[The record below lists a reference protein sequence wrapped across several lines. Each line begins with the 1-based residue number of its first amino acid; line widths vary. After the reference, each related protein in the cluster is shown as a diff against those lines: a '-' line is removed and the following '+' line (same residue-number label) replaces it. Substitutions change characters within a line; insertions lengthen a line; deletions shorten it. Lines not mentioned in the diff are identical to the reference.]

1 MEVCILRSEP
11 VAMDAEGG
19 ADLLVVGSS
28 DNKSSA
34 GLKDLIKRSEE
45 LLRIG
50 HVLDDLR
57 SDDTIDGVSLDGKF
71 EDISD

>member
-1 MEVCILRSEP
+1 MCILRSKP
-11 VAMDAEGG
+11 VAMDAERST
-19 ADLLVVGSS
+19 DLFVVGSS

-45 LLRIG
+45 LLRIR
-50 HVLDDLR
+50 HVLDVLR